1 MHAAGSVLSEDG
13 QVGDSVQLSS
23 AQLSSAQLSSAQ
35 LKSAAAQPQLSSA
48 QLGLTSFQL
57 KLKAQLEL
65 CRTTAQPQ
73 AQLSRCASGRA
84 DERMN
89 VCASGW
95 VR

>member
-23 AQLSSAQLSSAQ
+23 AQLSSAA
-35 LKSAAAQPQLSSA
+35 A

-73 AQLSRCASGRA
+73 AQHSRCASGRA

-89 VCASGW
+89 VCASGM